1 MLRAVIFIVSG
12 VAVIAFGG
20 WLVLDDKRLVDT
32 QAEVIRVAKADS
44 GGEWKS
50 TVRFTTA
57 DGEEVTETLPPSDR
71 KPAPGDRVE
80 VSYRPGNPSAAHF
93 PEDGQNLY
101 LWPGVGLGLIV
112 VGVGSILW
120 YNRRPR

>member
-12 VAVIAFGG
+12 VAMIAFGG
-20 WLVLDDKRLVDT
+20 WLVLDDRRLVDA
-32 QAEVIRVAKADS
+32 QAEVVRVAKAD
-44 GGEWKS
+44 GGDWKS

-71 KPAPGDRVE
+71 KPAQGDRVQ
-80 VSYRPGNPSAAHF
+80 VSYRPNNPSAAHF

-101 LWPGVGLGLIV
+101 LWPGIGLGLVV
-112 VGVGSILW
+112 VGVGSIFWLR
-120 YNRRPR
+120 RRPR

>member
-1 MLRAVIFIVSG
+1 MLRAVIFIVCG
-12 VAVIAFGG
+12 VAAIAFGG
-20 WLVLDDKRLVDT
+20 WLVLDDRRLVDA
-32 QAEVIRVAKADS
+32 QAEVLRVSGAD

-71 KPAPGDRVE
+71 KPGKGDRVA
-80 VSYRPGNPSAAHF
+80 VSYRRTNPSAVHF

-112 VGVGSILW
+112 VGVGSIFW